1 MRCQPVTFPVGS
13 QNTSTTDTATLQ
25 ENPLDKQTSTQKS
38 SRRRDKIF
46 FTQLQ
51 PLVHR
56 KHVEP
61 GNYREHDRK
70 IIWIYV
76 MLQMRSIQYRV
87 LVKVTIVVHEEAN
100 TLYSVLCNKQEQKV
114 LLIYRQAK
122 LQCSLILECYTCI
135 YHACVYY
142 DATRQSQ
149 T

>member
-1 MRCQPVTFPVGS
+1 
-13 QNTSTTDTATLQ
+13 
-25 ENPLDKQTSTQKS
+25 
-38 SRRRDKIF
+38 
-46 FTQLQ
+46 
-51 PLVHR
+51 
-56 KHVEP
+56 
-61 GNYREHDRK
+61 
-70 IIWIYV
+70 
-76 MLQMRSIQYRV
+76 MRSIQYRV

-149 T
+149 TWHTHTRSLQLITRPKPGPKSERKNGKSRNICVSKLLQLYIDQLPKGVPVQSFQQMRNRLPFAIVPFQSCLEL